1 MEILQIIQF
10 GYALAIGI
18 FFFMVW
24 VSMVESK
31 EQEPV
36 RDPPCIF
43 NPLCSCSK
51 SSPDLGIV
59 TCRDVHLPR
68 ISEAVNMSKVFKLHL
83 ENNNLRTMEP
93 YFLQSTGLY
102 KIVISNNPLVTMPDE
117 AFLGLE
123 RSLWELELSHCQL
136 TKVPNR
142 ALRYLQKLRILDLT
156 GNEINKISP
165 ENWRGLE
172 GSLEILI
179 LADNSLAKLPLDA
192 FGGLPMVE
200 TIDLRGNNLREIDPA
215 IFRDGMGHLAH
226 LLLGDNQLSAIPY
239 QALQPLRTLKTLD
252 LSYNH
257 INKMSPVTDAGANIN
272 INFQLNLDTFKL
284 DYNRLSVLETT
295 SFQYFNVLNKTFL
308 DGNPLTTIEDNAFR
322 QAKIRE
328 LYIRSCGLT
337 NISPGSFGGLENYLE
352 KLDLSGNNIS
362 LLPKDVFQRFQFI
375 KELTL
380 RDNMVTNWTPME
392 TFTSFQFTLNNLDLS
407 GAKNSPIKLQDLRRF
422 RGLRTLTLS
431 RLIQPHI
438 ASEDF
443 LEYGVDLEE
452 LSITYAN
459 LQSIKSNA
467 FKYVHGLKHI
477 DLSDNNIGT
486 IENNAFKDIGYSL
499 EQLHLAH
506 AFSSSVT
513 SIPGD
518 GIKVLNNLEYLDL
531 SNNKFRIMEENSFH
545 FLGKLRKLEL
555 QDNIIETIHKGTFQS
570 DIHSNLEQIYLSF
583 NTLKSISQHTFVH
596 LPKLEQLHIDDNKLE
611 TLERRSFMNLERL
624 KRLNL
629 KGNKLATISY
639 EAFQNLPELEHLDM
653 SYNKIEKFDFNIL
666 DQVGTLAM
674 FHLNVSHNVLNK
686 LVLNMPSTFVNDI
699 GSGGYHSNIQVL
711 DMSFNNISM
720 IAKKFFRPAEISLTN
735 LYLSHNRIINA
746 TRDVFGNMPH
756 LQWLD
761 LSSNHIYEMDF
772 DMFRNTKKLQVLD
785 VSHNRITDIPNDIF
799 RFLANLRMV
808 DISNNRIRALPDNL
822 FREEG
827 LEKLDL
833 SSNLLSKM
841 PLNSLA
847 IPAAQTLCE
856 LDLSWNLI
864 SSLSHGG
871 LLERFKKLNYLD
883 LSYNRLAQIDV
894 GTFKGLP
901 RLLYLDLSHNSQL
914 TLEPNGGSFKG
925 LEYSLLHL
933 KIDNVSLSIV
943 PIFPTPNL
951 VTLSLASN
959 SLPSMPPEMAT
970 NMTNLQ
976 TLNLNYNSLTIV
988 PILTHSLFELR
999 VLTMVAN
1006 QITYLS
1012 NTSLLGV
1019 ADHLEELDIRNFDLT
1034 ILEAGAFCKMYSLR
1048 TLKMNLYTGFKT
1060 FNIPTIIQWNTGLR
1074 NLEIHVDKQ
1083 SDSDLTKELAGDFPP
1098 KLQNITFSGRGLKR
1112 IGAGT
1117 LQGVKFPDLHICLRN
1132 TSIIRVP
1139 GELFKNIGSA
1149 KNLTVDVRDN
1159 KDLKSL
1165 MNPSTGPKPDL
1176 FKKTFLKDLK
1186 IMGNRWDCD
1195 CDLGW
1200 IEVWQRKHRQYIC
1213 EDSPSIAPYF
1223 NHFGYIC
1230 KHTRDDLRMSL
1241 CANKNNNS
1249 VVEVLKADIECG
1261 WSSGS
1266 KINGLNLVFTI
1277 WVGVVLRSLL

>member
-1 MEILQIIQF
+1 MD
-10 GYALAIGI
+10 GKSTR
-18 FFFMVW
+18 VK
-24 VSMVESK
+24 S
-31 EQEPV
+31 PV
-36 RDPPCIF
+36 RFIDQI
-43 NPLCSCSK
+43 K
-51 SSPDLGIV
+51 
-59 TCRDVHLPR
+59 
-68 ISEAVNMSKVFKLHL
+68 
-83 ENNNLRTMEP
+83 
-93 YFLQSTGLY
+93 
-102 KIVISNNPLVTMPDE
+102 
-117 AFLGLE
+117 
-123 RSLWELELSHCQL
+123 
-136 TKVPNR
+136 
-142 ALRYLQKLRILDLT
+142 DLT
-156 GNEINKISP
+156 
-165 ENWRGLE
+165 R
-172 GSLEILI
+172 
-179 LADNSLAKLPLDA
+179 
-192 FGGLPMVE
+192 
-200 TIDLRGNNLREIDPA
+200 
-215 IFRDGMGHLAH
+215 
-226 LLLGDNQLSAIPY
+226 
-239 QALQPLRTLKTLD
+239 
-252 LSYNH
+252 
-257 INKMSPVTDAGANIN
+257 
-272 INFQLNLDTFKL
+272 
-284 DYNRLSVLETT
+284 
-295 SFQYFNVLNKTFL
+295 
-308 DGNPLTTIEDNAFR
+308 
-322 QAKIRE
+322 
-328 LYIRSCGLT
+328 
-337 NISPGSFGGLENYLE
+337 
-352 KLDLSGNNIS
+352 
-362 LLPKDVFQRFQFI
+362 
-375 KELTL
+375 
-380 RDNMVTNWTPME
+380 
-392 TFTSFQFTLNNLDLS
+392 
-407 GAKNSPIKLQDLRRF
+407 
-422 RGLRTLTLS
+422 
-431 RLIQPHI
+431 
-438 ASEDF
+438 
-443 LEYGVDLEE
+443 
-452 LSITYAN
+452 
-459 LQSIKSNA
+459 
-467 FKYVHGLKHI
+467 
-477 DLSDNNIGT
+477 
-486 IENNAFKDIGYSL
+486 
-499 EQLHLAH
+499 
-506 AFSSSVT
+506 
-513 SIPGD
+513 
-518 GIKVLNNLEYLDL
+518 
-531 SNNKFRIMEENSFH
+531 
-545 FLGKLRKLEL
+545 
-555 QDNIIETIHKGTFQS
+555 
-570 DIHSNLEQIYLSF
+570 
-583 NTLKSISQHTFVH
+583 
-596 LPKLEQLHIDDNKLE
+596 
-611 TLERRSFMNLERL
+611 
-624 KRLNL
+624 
-629 KGNKLATISY
+629 NKLATISY

-1117 LQGVKFPDLHICLRN
+1117 LQGGHSILRSIGMGLSNGHENIVLTGSNIKLVASAGKQVERQQRVLKFRDRRGLQTDSHSELIPGEIHEARMTMGISTVNNGNLRARQQKSHRGVLKDSNNEIITGVDEKLKRWKEYTENPFKDVRPDLLPDIDVINEMGPEITKEEVKHAIKLQKNARVGPDNVHVETFKLVAAEDGVSLDLITTIFNPMYRIGEIPAEWLRSTFVTSPKKNNASQCDKYRMISLMSMRMIN